1 MSTYNPPTLLQLALE
16 GVLRKESIE
25 FSDLEGLP
33 ITLFPPL
40 FTEAFSG
47 GHAEIIKKMVATWPF
62 PCLPVGALLK
72 TVGVEMLQAV
82 LDGIDILLTQNV
94 SLRCKLQVLD
104 LRFLHQDFWTGKQNA
119 ICPADILIKKQVPEG
134 LPNYPLRQCL
144 QVVTNLA
151 LVSSLNKHQICLLQW
166 AQQKKDS
173 LQLCCLKMTIY
184 NLPPEVI
191 SEVLD
196 TFQPTYIVDLE
207 IHTREVMSFLG
218 FFAHFL
224 GQMRNLVKFYLNQ
237 IDFYFSVANTVTD
250 GKIGAAKFFSQFSQ
264 LNHLQHVYV
273 NGAYISYD
281 NMKKLF
287 RCLKS
292 PLETLFFT
300 FCRLSM
306 SDLRHMSDCQR
317 LYQLKHL
324 YLKGVVFS
332 KSYFKSLRVLLENV
346 STTLQTL
353 GLEHCRMKDS
363 HLKVLL
369 PALIQCSQLISV
381 NFFDNHFSSPV
392 LKDLLRCM
400 ANLSKLTVERY
411 PVPVECYNDIGEV
424 MVERFFQLC
433 PELMDLLTA
442 KRQPKK
448 IFFATV
454 CCPNCLRRCVYDLNT
469 TRLCHCWE

>member
-16 GVLRKESIE
+16 GVLRKESID
-25 FSDLEGLP
+25 FSDLEYLP

-40 FTEAFSG
+40 FKEAFSG
-47 GHAEIIKKMVATWPF
+47 GRAEIVKAMVAAWPF

-72 TVGVEMLQAV
+72 TAGVEMLQAV

-119 ICPADILIKKQVPEG
+119 VCSTDILIKKQVPEG

-151 LVSSLNKHQICLLQW
+151 IASSLNKHQICLLQW
-166 AQQKKDS
+166 AQQRKDS
-173 LQLCCLKMTIY
+173 LQLCCLKMMIY
-184 NLPPEVI
+184 DLPTEI
-191 SEVLD
+191 INEVLN

-207 IHTREVMSFLG
+207 IHTREVLSFLG
-218 FFAHFL
+218 FFTHFL
-224 GQMRNLVKFYLNQ
+224 GQMRNLVIFYLNQ
-237 IDFYFSVANTVTD
+237 IHFYFSAVNTVTD
-250 GKIGAAKFFSQFSQ
+250 GKMCAAKFFSQFSK

-292 PLETLFFT
+292 PLESLFVL

-324 YLKGVVFS
+324 CLKGVVFS
-332 KSYFKSLRVLLENV
+332 KSYFKSLRILLENV
-346 STTLQTL
+346 SETLETL
-353 GLEHCRMKDS
+353 ALEHCRMKDS
-363 HLKVLL
+363 HLQVLL
-369 PALIQCSQLISV
+369 PALSQCSQLSWV
-381 NFFDNHFSSPV
+381 NFYDNHFSSSV

-400 ANLSKLTVERY
+400 ANLSKLVVERY
-411 PVPVECYNDIGEV
+411 PVPVDCYNDAGEV
-424 MVERFFQLC
+424 VVERFFQLC
-433 PELMDLLTA
+433 PELVDILTA

-448 IFFATV
+448 IIFATV
-454 CCPNCLRRCVYDLNT
+454 HCPRCLRRSVYGVN
-469 TRLCHCWE
+469 TRLCRCWR